1 MKSKQWHNRKS
12 KDIYI
17 KKAAKMGFV
26 SRSAFKIIEIEKKFK
41 LIKSS
46 NAIIELGS
54 SPGGWTQVIIDLKK
68 NYNYKFICV
77 DKNDLEINLNN
88 NFLFIKEDFKN
99 TEEIALKIKNYY
111 NKNFNLILSDMSP
124 NTIGHSQTDHLRIIQ
139 LAEEVFDFSIHF
151 LAEHG
156 NMVLKIFQGSSE
168 LDLLKK
174 LKEKFLSIK
183 YFKPN
188 SSRKDSA
195 EIYLICLDYKIK

>member
-1 MKSKQWHNRKS
+1 MKSKQWYNRKS

-17 KKAAKMGFV
+17 KKASKLGFV

-54 SPGGWTQVIIDLKK
+54 SPGGWTQVIIDLKI
-68 NYNYKFICV
+68 NYDYKFVCI
-77 DKNDLEINLNN
+77 DKNDLEINLKD
-88 NFLFIKEDFKN
+88 NFLFIKEDFN
-99 TEEIALKIKNYY
+99 NIEEISLKIRNYY

-139 LAEEVFDFSIHF
+139 LAKDVVDFSSNF

-156 NMVLKIFQGSSE
+156 NIILKIFQGSSE
-168 LDLLKK
+168 HDLLKK

-188 SSRKDSA
+188 SSRKDSS
-195 EIYLICLDYKIK
+195 EIYLICLDYVIK